1 MKKVSFI
8 FVLLFLS
15 LFAWQNVGCDQ
26 QDIKNTSAGSGNIEI
41 ATFAGGCFWCMEAD
55 FEKTPGVI
63 KVVSGYTGG
72 STPNPTYENY
82 AQSAKIDMENFLER
96 LAPEGETWFAH
107 TLEGKDDSPAHLR
120 TMLTHTSL
128 EIPVDN
134 GLLSLGTWQGI
145 YLAEHR
151 DAIHQRRVLLRVLS
165 IAPSQT

>member
-1 MKKVSFI
+1 MQWFKSILFI
-8 FVLLFLS
+8 
-15 LFAWQNVGCDQ
+15 
-26 QDIKNTSAGSGNIEI
+26 NTSGKGLYNFTNAINAQLHQWDVEEGMAYLFVQHTS
-41 ATFAGGCFWCMEAD
+41 ASL
-55 FEKTPGVI
+55 VI
-63 KVVSGYTGG
+63 
-72 STPNPTYENY
+72 NENY
-82 AQSAKIDMENFLER
+82 ARSAKTDMENFLEHI
-96 LAPEGETWFAH
+96 APEGETWYAH

-165 IAPSQT
+165 TEPS